1 VRGTFEAS
9 ELLYGIES
17 IFCKAAMARS
27 VSPMR
32 AAHGR
37 TSEERSAYVVGKKT
51 GEEAALGG
59 KLRTAAALN
68 TIAQQYFARQG
79 SGEPM
84 AWKLAFEHGY
94 ENGFKKVSLRPERP
108 IVFEC

>member
-37 TSEERSAYVVGKKT
+37 TSEERSAYVVGGKRRRRQRRVESCAPPPPWT
-51 GEEAALGG
+51 RSLSSTSRDRGRESRWLGNSP
-59 KLRTAAALN
+59 LN
-68 TIAQQYFARQG
+68 TVTKMDSRRCT
-79 SGEPM
+79 
-84 AWKLAFEHGY
+84 
-94 ENGFKKVSLRPERP
+94 LRP
-108 IVFEC
+108 

>member
-1 VRGTFEAS
+1 MRGTFEAS

-37 TSEERSAYVVGKKT
+37 TSEGAFRLCRWEKDGGGGSAGWKVAHRRRLEHDRSAVLRETGVGRADGLET
-51 GEEAALGG
+51 RL
-59 KLRTAAALN
+59 
-68 TIAQQYFARQG
+68 
-79 SGEPM
+79 
-84 AWKLAFEHGY
+84 
-94 ENGFKKVSLRPERP
+94 
-108 IVFEC
+108 

>member
-1 VRGTFEAS
+1 
-9 ELLYGIES
+9 
-17 IFCKAAMARS
+17 
-27 VSPMR
+27 
-32 AAHGR
+32 
-37 TSEERSAYVVGKKT
+37 
-51 GEEAALGG
+51 
-59 KLRTAAALN
+59 LRTAAALN

>member
-1 VRGTFEAS
+1 MRGTFEAS

-37 TSEERSAYVVGKKT
+37 TSEGAFRLCRWGKKT
-51 GEEAALGG
+51 EEAAPGG